1 MVIEA
6 KLASHTQTLPNLV
19 LGQLA
24 EYSRVVWK
32 EQPTRTFVPVIL
44 LHGANMSLF
53 VFARSGY
60 YRANLGAYLFAS
72 AAGLQEDTS
81 DFRLSLRNLWFLM
94 KQPPNR
100 FGHFAD
106 VSIDYEFL
114 RFSGSVLDSKVEVV
128 GLGNVSDVEVGD
140 RITRH
145 IPLIRR
151 AAFLTK
157 AKYRGMPAVLKY
169 SWTPVDRLPE
179 GAVYKVLESQ
189 NVSCL
194 PNIYSSGILVKDVFG
209 YRLEYLLM
217 EDCGET
223 IESRFSKISGPWVLP
238 NLIKSACAD
247 ISDAI
252 TKTTE
257 CLVEA
262 ASAGV
267 LHRDISTGNI
277 TICKG
282 QIRVIDWGYA
292 KLLHTNTPEI
302 QNIANEWGFDLGDVT
317 KNENIHDGMTG
328 TPLFMGIRVLFGH
341 PTRSLLDDIE
351 SLFYVAMYALSHLSR
366 GPSASPAFNVHEN
379 KTAAY
384 VKLGSVTSR
393 VSYLECFGVKMC
405 SDDVKAQLDLLYQL
419 LFCRDNQF
427 IGEKLMDDEV
437 DVRVVDTTI
446 MRKIIGSDL
455 ADQIYGSQVDND
467 MPVENAPPKRKT
479 RAAKTKKP
487 APKKPKP
494 ADTNNNQ
501 DYTVPQLRPRP
512 GRDTK

>member
-1 MVIEA
+1 
-6 KLASHTQTLPNLV
+6 
-19 LGQLA
+19 
-24 EYSRVVWK
+24 
-32 EQPTRTFVPVIL
+32 
-44 LHGANMSLF
+44 
-53 VFARSGY
+53 
-60 YRANLGAYLFAS
+60 
-72 AAGLQEDTS
+72 
-81 DFRLSLRNLWFLM
+81 M

-106 VSIDYEFL
+106 VSIDYEFF

>member
-1 MVIEA
+1 
-6 KLASHTQTLPNLV
+6 
-19 LGQLA
+19 
-24 EYSRVVWK
+24 
-32 EQPTRTFVPVIL
+32 
-44 LHGANMSLF
+44 
-53 VFARSGY
+53 
-60 YRANLGAYLFAS
+60 
-72 AAGLQEDTS
+72 
-81 DFRLSLRNLWFLM
+81 
-94 KQPPNR
+94 
-100 FGHFAD
+100 
-106 VSIDYEFL
+106 
-114 RFSGSVLDSKVEVV
+114 
-128 GLGNVSDVEVGD
+128 
-140 RITRH
+140 
-145 IPLIRR
+145 
-151 AAFLTK
+151 
-157 AKYRGMPAVLKY
+157 
-169 SWTPVDRLPE
+169 
-179 GAVYKVLESQ
+179 
-189 NVSCL
+189 
-194 PNIYSSGILVKDVFG
+194 DVFG

-267 LHRDISTGNI
+267 LHRDISAGNI

-351 SLFYVAMYALSHLSR
+351 SLFYVAMYALSHLLL

-379 KTAAY
+379 KTSAY

-393 VSYLECFGVKMC
+393 VSYLECFGVKVC

-419 LFCRDNQF
+419 LFCRDSQF
-427 IGEKLMDDEV
+427 IGGKLTEGKAEA
-437 DVRVVDTTI
+437 RVVDTTI

-467 MPVENAPPKRKT
+467 MPVGNAPPKRKT
-479 RAAKTKKP
+479 RAAKTRKPAPKKP
-487 APKKPKP
+487 KLAPKKPKP

-512 GRDTK
+512 GRSTK

>member
-1 MVIEA
+1 
-6 KLASHTQTLPNLV
+6 
-19 LGQLA
+19 
-24 EYSRVVWK
+24 
-32 EQPTRTFVPVIL
+32 
-44 LHGANMSLF
+44 
-53 VFARSGY
+53 
-60 YRANLGAYLFAS
+60 
-72 AAGLQEDTS
+72 
-81 DFRLSLRNLWFLM
+81 
-94 KQPPNR
+94 
-100 FGHFAD
+100 
-106 VSIDYEFL
+106 
-114 RFSGSVLDSKVEVV
+114 
-128 GLGNVSDVEVGD
+128 
-140 RITRH
+140 
-145 IPLIRR
+145 
-151 AAFLTK
+151 
-157 AKYRGMPAVLKY
+157 MPAVLKY

-238 NLIKSACAD
+238 NLIKSVCAD

-267 LHRDISTGNI
+267 LHRDISAGNI

-292 KLLHTNTPEI
+292 KLTQPDSPKI

-317 KNENIHDGMTG
+317 KNEIIHDKMTG
-328 TPLFMGIRVLFGH
+328 TPLFMSIRVLFGH

-379 KTAAY
+379 KTAAFI
-384 VKLGSVTSR
+384 KLGSVTSR
-393 VSYLECFGVKMC
+393 ISYLESFGVKVC
-405 SDDVKAQLDLLYQL
+405 SDDVKAQFDLLYQL
-419 LFCRDNQF
+419 LFCRNNQF
-427 IGEKLMDDEV
+427 IGEELADDGV
-437 DVRVVDTTI
+437 DIRGIDTTI
-446 MRKIIGSDL
+446 MRKIIGSYL
-455 ADQIYGSQVDND
+455 ADRIYGPQVDKD
-467 MPVENAPPKRKT
+467 TPVAKAPPKRKT

-487 APKKPKP
+487 APEKPKP
-494 ADTNNNQ
+494 ADNNNNQ
-501 DYTVPQLRPRP
+501 DSIRYRLRPRP
-512 GRDTK
+512 GRSIK